1 MMVGRQAFSIGKV
14 TFQSRYVKLQEGR
27 SMIIGKTICFQPREG
42 YNLLEKIR
50 QNLRLS
56 HKILGHM
63 FRKAIIGMI
72 MAGQPAPPPN
82 VYTPRKKA

>member
-63 FRKAIIGMI
+63 FEK
-72 MAGQPAPPPN
+72 QSLEWSWLVNLPPP
-82 VYTPRKKA
+82 P

>member
-1 MMVGRQAFSIGKV
+1 
-14 TFQSRYVKLQEGR
+14 
-27 SMIIGKTICFQPREG
+27 MIIGKTICFQPREG

-63 FRKAIIGMI
+63 FEKQSLDIIGMI

-82 VYTPRKKA
+82 VCTPRKKA